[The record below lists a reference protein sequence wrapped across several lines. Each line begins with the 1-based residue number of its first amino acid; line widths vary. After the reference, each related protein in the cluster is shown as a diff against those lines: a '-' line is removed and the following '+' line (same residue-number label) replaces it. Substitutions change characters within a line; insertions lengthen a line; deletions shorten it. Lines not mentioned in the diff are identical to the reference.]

1 MPFNPR
7 HLAPVC
13 VVLGLTQ
20 LVPALWIVIA
30 PHSFFDHVG
39 PFGSYN
45 SHYLG
50 DAAAFQAGIAVPL
63 IAAARWEALRAG
75 ALAITLATVS
85 FHAINHWIDVNAA
98 NGSSNA
104 DVADAVLLTILAL
117 VTIVP
122 MQAAI
127 RREPACG
134 S

>member
-1 MPFNPR
+1 M
-7 HLAPVC
+7 
-13 VVLGLTQ
+13 LGLTQ
-20 LVPALWIVIA
+20 LIPALLIVIA

-39 PFGSYN
+39 PFGSFN

-50 DAAAFQAGIAVPL
+50 DAAAFQAGVAVPL

-85 FHAINHWIDVNAA
+85 FHALNHWIDVNAA

-117 VTIVP
+117 VTIAP
-122 MQAAI
+122 LQAAM
-127 RREPACG
+127 RSGPACG